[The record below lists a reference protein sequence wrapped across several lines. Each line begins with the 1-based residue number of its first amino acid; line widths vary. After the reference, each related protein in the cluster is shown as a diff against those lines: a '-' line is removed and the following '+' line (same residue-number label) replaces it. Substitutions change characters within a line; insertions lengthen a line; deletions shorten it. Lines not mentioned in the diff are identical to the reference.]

1 VTEKDSVTDKESLL
15 LKAKSDALRLLSF
28 SSRSVEELKKRLLM
42 KKKYSVPLVEEV
54 IESFKKQGLL
64 DDVKFAKLYASSRV
78 YSRPSGRR
86 QLEIDLKRKGVSGQ
100 LIGETLKNLED
111 YDEKK
116 IAKELVS
123 TRFLKMAGLPREKK
137 KARLYA
143 LLKRRGFGDDVIFS
157 VFDELFKKE
166 E

>member
-1 VTEKDSVTDKESLL
+1 MPEKEGAATREALL

-28 SSRSVEELKKRLLM
+28 SPRSVEELKKRLLM
-42 KKKYSVPLVEEV
+42 KKKYLVPLVDEV

-64 DDVKFAKLYASSRV
+64 DDVKFAKLYASSRI

-86 QLEIDLKRKGVSGQ
+86 QLEIDLKRKGVPGP

-111 YDEKK
+111 YDERK
-116 IAKELVS
+116 IAKDLVRG
-123 TRFLKMAGLPREKK
+123 RFQKMTGLPREKK
-137 KARLYA
+137 KARLYG
-143 LLKRRGFGDDVIFS
+143 LLKRRGFGDDVIFG
-157 VFDELFKKE
+157 VFDELFKE